1 MSILQRGLFSR
12 PALAV
17 ACMLALAFAA
27 SALQI
32 SGTDWTLV
40 GATGAAALALVAL
53 AAFAPWQ
60 RLGMSALL
68 VLPIGCDLLIALLR
82 QAEGG
87 STSGYGPL
95 VVLPVLFVGLLMRRR
110 HVAVMTAA
118 TVALFALPIV
128 IAGAPAYPQ
137 SGWRGVVLWAAV
149 AAIAGLGANRVI
161 DAQRRQTEL
170 ADQRARELDRVVAV
184 QTAIATSKF
193 DLDSVMNTVVEEAQQ
208 LTGADAAV
216 VEIPD
221 GDELVYRAVA
231 GAAAEHLGLRLARR
245 TALSG
250 AALRSRR
257 VLVCADSDT
266 DSRADREA
274 SRRVGARSIV
284 VVPLL
289 RDRAAA
295 GVLEVYS
302 AAPDAFGPDH
312 VRTLA
317 VLADVLGSA
326 LARAELLAQLRE
338 LADTDALTGLANRR
352 SWYHALEAAIVRS
365 RRHGHPVSV
374 LLLDL
379 DGFKEV
385 NDRLGHS
392 AGDLMLRTIASHW
405 SAALRDTDLLGRVG
419 GDEFA
424 ALLEHAD
431 EQAAFDI
438 VGRLRG
444 ALPAGERFSA
454 GAATWD
460 GEESV
465 DELVARADFDMYAD
479 KRSRR
484 ASQ

>member
-1 MSILQRGLFSR
+1 MLG
-12 PALAV
+12 
-17 ACMLALAFAA
+17 LALAA

-40 GATGAAALALVAL
+40 GVAAAAALALVAL
-53 AAFAPWQ
+53 AAFVPWQ
-60 RLGMSALL
+60 RLGLSALL
-68 VLPIGCDLLIALLR
+68 VLPVGADLVVALLR
-82 QAEGG
+82 QAQGG

-118 TVALFALPIV
+118 TVGLFALPIL

-137 SGWRGVVLWAAV
+137 SGWRGVVLWAVVSAT
-149 AAIAGLGANRVI
+149 AGLGVNRVI
-161 DAQRRQTEL
+161 AAQRAQTEI
-170 ADQRARELDRVVAV
+170 ADRRARELDRVVAV
-184 QTAIATSKF
+184 QSAVATSRF
-193 DLDSVMNTVVEEAQQ
+193 DLDAVMNTIVEEACA
-208 LTGADAAV
+208 LAGADAAV

-231 GAAAEHLGLRLARR
+231 GGASEHLGMRHPRR

-250 AALRSRR
+250 AALRSRQ
-257 VLVCADSDT
+257 VLVCADSET
-266 DSRADREA
+266 DPRVDREA
-274 SRRVGARSIV
+274 SRRAGARSIV
-284 VVPLL
+284 AVPLL
-289 RDRAAA
+289 RDRTAA
-295 GVLEVYS
+295 GVLSVHS

-312 VRTLA
+312 VRSLTALG
-317 VLADVLGSA
+317 DVLGSA
-326 LARAELLAQLRE
+326 LSRADLLAALRE
-338 LADTDALTGLANRR
+338 QADTDALTGLANRR
-352 SWYHALEAAIVRS
+352 SWYQQLEAALARS

-379 DGFKEV
+379 DGFKDV

-405 SAALRDTDLLGRVG
+405 SAALRDTDTLGRVG

-424 ALLEHAD
+424 ALMEHAAED
-431 EQAAFDI
+431 AAIDAI
-438 VGRLRG
+438 ARLRG

-454 GAATWD
+454 GCATWD
-460 GEESV
+460 GDESV

-479 KRSRR
+479 KRARR